1 MNAIS
6 RSPNTLHTLQNC
18 LDSQT
23 GREHA
28 GSGPTLGRGA
38 ATLKRPSPLVSVVL
52 PVYNAQRYLRPAIE
66 SVLAQTYRHFELVLV
81 DDGSTDDSV
90 AICEEYVRADS
101 RVRLLRNQGN
111 LGIVQTRNRAFAEAD
126 PASAYF
132 AVFDSD
138 DICLPGRLQ
147 MQVDFLEAHPDHAV
161 VGGHT
166 LVIGEDGGE
175 LGARRYPATYAEIVR
190 VITRFSPIAQPT
202 AMIRRTA
209 LEAVGAYREEFPR
222 CHDYDLWLRMA
233 SRFKISNVDEFTLK
247 YRISRTQ
254 GKRIHLRESL
264 KLTIALQR
272 QWMLHRPFF
281 NPFNIAFWGAEHLLL
296 LLPEAVVL
304 GLFMRVTYRHGH
316 AR

>member
-1 MNAIS
+1 MNAIA
-6 RSPNTLHTLQNC
+6 RSPNTPRTLQNV
-18 LDSQT
+18 LDPQI
-23 GREHA
+23 GQEHA
-28 GSGPTLGRGA
+28 GAVRTLGRGS
-38 ATLKRPSPLVSVVL
+38 ATLKRPPPLVSVVL
-52 PVYNAQRYLRPAIE
+52 PVYNAERYLRPAIE

-81 DDGSTDDSV
+81 DDGSTDASV
-90 AICEEYVRADS
+90 AIGEEYVRADS
-101 RVRLLRNQGN
+101 RVRLLRNRCN
-111 LGIVQTRNRAFAEAD
+111 LGIVQTRNRAFDEAD

-138 DICLPGRLQ
+138 DICLPDRLQ

-166 LVIGEDGGE
+166 LVIGEDGDT
-175 LGARRYPATYAEIVR
+175 LGTRRYPATHAEIVR
-190 VITRFSPIAQPT
+190 VITRYSPIAQPT

-209 LEAVGAYREEFPR
+209 LEAVGAYREQFPR

-233 SRFKISNVDEFTLK
+233 SRFKIANVDAFTLK

-254 GKRIHLRESL
+254 GKRLHLRESL
-264 KLTIALQR
+264 KLTIDLQR

-281 NPFNIAFWGAEHLLL
+281 NPFNIVFWGAEHLLL
-296 LLPEAVVL
+296 LLPEPVVL
-304 GLFMRVTYRHGH
+304 GLFMRVTYRRGH